1 MSDRGIRLCSDL
13 RIVLVG
19 KTGSGKSATGN
30 TILGEKAFHEE
41 ASPVSVTRQCETG
54 RGRIV
59 GRNVKVIDTP
69 GLFDT
74 SMSNEEL
81 QKELEKCVSMSVPG
95 PHVFLLVIR
104 LGRHTGEE
112 RNAVKWIEQN
122 FGEDALCH
130 TIVLFTHVDQIG
142 DKTLEA
148 FISQSNDLLRLTNK
162 CGERYLGFNNCATDT
177 EKNNQVRVL
186 LEMIYDMIE
195 MNGGGHYTNEMYEKA
210 QREITDREL
219 SDLRIVL
226 LGKTGSGKSASG
238 NTILRKTAFEKDASQ
253 ASVTQHCEMGSTR
266 VGGRLI
272 TVIDTPGILETSRT
286 TEQLKEEL
294 EKCVRMSVPGPHVF
308 LLLIRL
314 GRYTEEERNA
324 VKWIQENFGVDALM
338 YTIVLFTHVDQVKA
352 KTVDAFIKESRD
364 LISLINSCGG
374 RYHALDNTSTKNSA
388 QVTKLL
394 EKMSALLRRNGG
406 RYYSNAMYKQAQR
419 TIKEEEEE
427 EERRR
432 KQEEE
437 KNFSFVSWI
446 SKILEDP
453 MQFFTDQAVLAVTGA
468 NLSTVATGMWSGT
481 VIFLQM
487 LIKTMVCLTKSVIN
501 CTKKNKQQ

>member
-1 MSDRGIRLCSDL
+1 
-13 RIVLVG
+13 IVLVG

-210 QREITDREL
+210 QREITATKIKE
-219 SDLRIVL
+219 IG
-226 LGKTGSGKSASG
+226 LGVGSALG
-238 NTILRKTAFEKDASQ
+238 TAGAV
-253 ASVTQHCEMGSTR
+253 A
-266 VGGRLI
+266 GGI
-272 TVIDTPGILETSRT
+272 
-286 TEQLKEEL
+286 
-294 EKCVRMSVPGPHVF
+294 
-308 LLLIRL
+308 
-314 GRYTEEERNA
+314 
-324 VKWIQENFGVDALM
+324 AL
-338 YTIVLFTHVDQVKA
+338 VKA
-352 KTVDAFIKESRD
+352 LHKGCF
-364 LISLINSCGG
+364 
-374 RYHALDNTSTKNSA
+374 H
-388 QVTKLL
+388 
-394 EKMSALLRRNGG
+394 
-406 RYYSNAMYKQAQR
+406 
-419 TIKEEEEE
+419 
-427 EERRR
+427 
-432 KQEEE
+432 
-437 KNFSFVSWI
+437 
-446 SKILEDP
+446 
-453 MQFFTDQAVLAVTGA
+453 
-468 NLSTVATGMWSGT
+468 
-481 VIFLQM
+481 
-487 LIKTMVCLTKSVIN
+487 
-501 CTKKNKQQ
+501 